1 MMHIPLSGLSC
12 DPYHHLPPRLT
23 KWSCGREAR
32 ALIEG
37 ASFGPET
44 VKAICEA
51 FDQTWARLA
60 PIFSDVPG
68 EIETVRI
75 RLAEAILSVTTEG
88 STDVVALKT
97 NALYAMARHY
107 SSRFRRE

>member
-1 MMHIPLSGLSC
+1 M
-12 DPYHHLPPRLT
+12 
-23 KWSCGREAR
+23 EAR

-68 EIETVRI
+68 EIETARI

-97 NALYAMARHY
+97 NALYAMAR
-107 SSRFRRE
+107 SLSRRFMTSRRRLSLLLSRIGDVCRDG